1 MNNHSIFSL
10 IMTTHHNCI
19 RVDSIKNTWG
29 KHINHLVYGDYEDLN
44 KNIIKVSNDYTYHSN
59 EEKQIN
65 CLNIFK
71 QSYISI
77 LDSYDWILL
86 ADDDTFINYKLI
98 FEMIKNFDE
107 DKVYGYILN
116 EITDIDNP
124 IRKNTNIPL
133 NFSYI
138 AGGNGCFIST
148 KLIKKIDLFKNYK
161 LGYSDVSLGFNFMD
175 NNIKLEHINNC
186 CRYYS
191 KLDTQYNISNLY
203 SFHYVTDDD
212 SMMFLYNNI

>member
-10 IMTTHHNCI
+10 IMTTHHNRI
-19 RVDSIKNTWG
+19 RINPIKNTWG
-29 KHINHLVYGDYEDLN
+29 KHIDHLFYADYEDLN
-44 KNIIKVSNDYTYHSN
+44 KNVIKVSDDDTYHSN

-65 CLNIFK
+65 SLNIFK
-71 QSYISI
+71 QSYSSI

-116 EITDIDNP
+116 EITDNDNP
-124 IRKNTNIPL
+124 IRKNTDIPL

-148 KLIKKIDLFKNYK
+148 KLIKKINLFKNYK
-161 LGYSDVSLGFNFMD
+161 LGYSDVSLGLNFID

-203 SFHYVTDDD
+203 SFHYVTDDN
-212 SMMFLYNNI
+212 MMFLYNNI